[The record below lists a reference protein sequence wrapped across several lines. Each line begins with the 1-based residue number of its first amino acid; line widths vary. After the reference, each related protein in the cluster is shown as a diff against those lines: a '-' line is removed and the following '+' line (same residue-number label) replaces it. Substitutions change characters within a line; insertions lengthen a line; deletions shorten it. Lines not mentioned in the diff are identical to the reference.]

1 MSNLTHVE
9 VAIGED
15 VGTNGMMTNVC
26 RVFNDN
32 AGVEL
37 VERTGR
43 NPCYEYLQ
51 LGCSQR
57 AVQRMLHY
65 AKTQCVDKPFSNY
78 GMARSVL
85 WPWNTDGTGFLR
97 RHACSFLRCPVVPVP
112 DLVGHIPLHRLLA
125 FCCVLQPAQWCCA
138 ELGMRDSQ
146 SRRVDGPEATLGPR
160 RPSFC
165 TRCTRAARPAHGRCA
180 ARNGGAQWHRSFA
193 HGGWQ
198 TGFGGVSGEKE
209 RESLLQ
215 QRAVLSPMPAVRP
228 ERLLTTSPAVAAAAP
243 VPSAIAIRVIASG
256 AGVGAGMGSA
266 SRPMLLG
273 ATAPSGGR
281 GLPAGCAGTTSRPS
295 FNLTLNSLN
304 MNAVQRTGATERV

>member
-65 AKTQCVDKPFSNY
+65 AKTQCVGKPFSNY

-85 WPWNTDGTGFLR
+85 WPRNTDGT
-97 RHACSFLRCPVVPVP
+97 SF
-112 DLVGHIPLHRLLA
+112 
-125 FCCVLQPAQWCCA
+125 FCA
-138 ELGMRDSQ
+138 ELVAAILKVGGLMDQ
-146 SRRVDGPEATLGPR
+146 SSNPGSATPELLHKMYKG
-160 RPSFC
+160 
-165 TRCTRAARPAHGRCA
+165 RAACA
-180 ARNGGAQWHRSFA
+180 ANPFALREMAAHNGISLSHTV
-193 HGGWQ
+193 GGEP
-198 TGFGGVSGEKE
+198 GFGSVSNEE

-228 ERLLTTSPAVAAAAP
+228 ERLLTTSRSGGSSVNA
-243 VPSAIAIRVIASG
+243 SQSQFRVIASG

-273 ATAPSGGR
+273 AAAPSGGR

-304 MNAVQRTGATERV
+304 MNAVQRTRGH